1 MNRFLSPAVTLVLI
15 LILAG
20 CGAGT
25 ASPTQ
30 PETTPA
36 PSAELTEEP
45 LESTASAVTSE
56 PVQTGLFAEQIF
68 SGADGDIHYSY
79 YLPDSYDGSRKFPMM
94 VVMPGYNMMW
104 FGEDSSG
111 SNLNW
116 SGFTAWT
123 RLDTEMVVVSAQLT
137 DWGEKSARQAIEL
150 TEYFINSFAVD
161 TSRVYAAG
169 YSAGGETMSRAVAM
183 RPDLYAA
190 YLHGASQ
197 WDGSYAPI
205 AENVQEKYGFKVH
218 TAYIAEVKRMVG
230 LDIMASNYKFSKEE
244 MAAIKAA
251 RRETKD
257 KRADA
262 RLKALELR
270 AEGMELSEVSQATG
284 FHAAYVSQ
292 LVAKYRDHG
301 LEAISGNH
309 YGGNHRNM
317 SFEEEAAILAPFK
330 ARAEKGELVEIS
342 EIETA
347 YQQAVGHSIGT
358 SQIYYVL
365 HRHGW
370 RKVMP
375 RSRHPKKASEEVI
388 ETSKKLKPPSVN

>member
-1 MNRFLSPAVTLVLI
+1 
-15 LILAG
+15 
-20 CGAGT
+20 
-25 ASPTQ
+25 
-30 PETTPA
+30 
-36 PSAELTEEP
+36 
-45 LESTASAVTSE
+45 
-56 PVQTGLFAEQIF
+56 
-68 SGADGDIHYSY
+68 
-79 YLPDSYDGSRKFPMM
+79 
-94 VVMPGYNMMW
+94 
-104 FGEDSSG
+104 
-111 SNLNW
+111 
-116 SGFTAWT
+116 
-123 RLDTEMVVVSAQLT
+123 
-137 DWGEKSARQAIEL
+137 
-150 TEYFINSFAVD
+150 
-161 TSRVYAAG
+161 
-169 YSAGGETMSRAVAM
+169 
-183 RPDLYAA
+183 
-190 YLHGASQ
+190 
-197 WDGSYAPI
+197 
-205 AENVQEKYGFKVH
+205 
-218 TAYIAEVKRMVG
+218 
-230 LDIMASNYKFSKEE
+230 MASNYKFSNEE
-244 MAAIKAA
+244 MAAIKAV

-375 RSRHPKKASEEVI
+375 RSRHPNTELQLKSLEKILIARRARSSYGTCFVI
-388 ETSKKLKPPSVN
+388 SFLINHKTGSAIRRCLPD

>member
-1 MNRFLSPAVTLVLI
+1 
-15 LILAG
+15 
-20 CGAGT
+20 
-25 ASPTQ
+25 
-30 PETTPA
+30 
-36 PSAELTEEP
+36 
-45 LESTASAVTSE
+45 
-56 PVQTGLFAEQIF
+56 
-68 SGADGDIHYSY
+68 
-79 YLPDSYDGSRKFPMM
+79 
-94 VVMPGYNMMW
+94 
-104 FGEDSSG
+104 
-111 SNLNW
+111 
-116 SGFTAWT
+116 
-123 RLDTEMVVVSAQLT
+123 
-137 DWGEKSARQAIEL
+137 
-150 TEYFINSFAVD
+150 
-161 TSRVYAAG
+161 
-169 YSAGGETMSRAVAM
+169 
-183 RPDLYAA
+183 
-190 YLHGASQ
+190 
-197 WDGSYAPI
+197 
-205 AENVQEKYGFKVH
+205 
-218 TAYIAEVKRMVG
+218 
-230 LDIMASNYKFSKEE
+230 MASNYKFSNEE

-347 YQQAVGHSIGT
+347 YQQAVGNSIGT

-388 ETSKKLKPPSVN
+388 ETSKKLKPLSVN